1 MKYNTSHWIVT
12 AHKRSLGQGNVF
24 TRVCHSVQGGRRSL
38 YDGTSYLADWSGPM
52 FLPGG
57 LSVQGVSVQ
66 GDLYQGDPQDR
77 DPLGKVRGR
86 YASYWNAYLFS
97 NKFYDDYHVSS
108 NKKMK
113 I

>member
-1 MKYNTSHWIVT
+1 MM
-12 AHKRSLGQGNVF
+12 A
-24 TRVCHSVQGGRRSL
+24 
-38 YDGTSYLADWSGPM
+38 
-52 FLPGG
+52 LPIWLTGLVPCSFRGGG

-97 NKFYDDYHVSS
+97 NKFYDDYHVGS